1 MQEMMLMVSGAFEPA
16 VYLIKAATVTGSCAD
31 VVINITRTS
40 TAEIKG
46 LKNSHKQAHTGQFLT
61 FRKLKYT

>member
-1 MQEMMLMVSGAFEPA
+1 MVSGTFEPA
-16 VYLIKAATVTGSCAD
+16 VYLIKVATVTGSCAD
-31 VVINITRTS
+31 VDINITRTS

-46 LKNSHKQAHTGQFLT
+46 LKNSHKKAHTGQFFT

>member
-1 MQEMMLMVSGAFEPA
+1 MLMVSGTFEPA

-46 LKNSHKQAHTGQFLT
+46 LKNSHKQAHTG
-61 FRKLKYT
+61 

>member
-1 MQEMMLMVSGAFEPA
+1 MLMVSGTFEPA
-16 VYLIKAATVTGSCAD
+16 VHLIKVATVTGTCAD
-31 VVINITRTS
+31 VDINITLTS

-46 LKNSHKQAHTGQFLT
+46 LKNSHKIAYTGQFLT